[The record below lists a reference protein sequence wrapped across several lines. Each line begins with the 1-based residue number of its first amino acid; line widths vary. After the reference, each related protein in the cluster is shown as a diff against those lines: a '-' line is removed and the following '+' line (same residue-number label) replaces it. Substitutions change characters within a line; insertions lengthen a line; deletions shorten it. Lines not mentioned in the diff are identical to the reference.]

1 MQLFSQYSGI
11 QLYLCLGKLF
21 ITAII
26 FSLEK
31 GELGKKIHIRIG
43 EMSDF
48 VRKKTQ
54 KAADVNGKEPSQRRV
69 HLMLAMQSLL

>member
-1 MQLFSQYSGI
+1 MQFFSQYSGI

-43 EMSDF
+43 EMSGF
-48 VRKKTQ
+48 VKKKK
-54 KAADVNGKEPSQRRV
+54 KAADVNGKEPSRRRV
-69 HLMLAMQSLL
+69 HLLLAM